1 MKRAAILPL
10 LSILLAACKGS
21 EPAPAEPVA
30 RPDPPVRDVMDA
42 LQRDPIRRDEEFRET
57 RLVRDA
63 GRTVLLVQV
72 NKALPPRVSAER
84 DQAVLVL
91 EGAGT
96 LVSGGKTVETK
107 AGDLHEVPRGT
118 AWSFANLGPGAAAL
132 LVRDIAEPTP
142 PPPPADGPSPT
153 KP

>member
-1 MKRAAILPL
+1 MPPMNRASFLPL
-10 LSILLAACKGS
+10 LSILLAACGGA
-21 EPAPAEPVA
+21 EPAPARPVA
-30 RPDPPVRDVMDA
+30 RPDPPVRDVMDV
-42 LQRDPIRRDEEFRET
+42 LHRNPIRRDEEFRET

-72 NKALPPRVSAER
+72 NKALPPQISPER
-84 DQAVLVL
+84 DQVVLIL

-96 LVSGGKTVETK
+96 LVAGTKTLETK

-132 LVRDIAEPTP
+132 LVRDVAEPP
-142 PPPPADGPSPT
+142 AADGPSPA